1 MRRISRRGFVV
12 GSAILTASLG
22 RRARGADKIDLVDVT
37 GTDAKA
43 MVRAAIKE
51 LGGIGKFVK
60 KGDYVVIKPNV
71 CIGNPPEWG
80 CTTHP
85 DTVAAMAEL
94 CLEAKAKQVLVTD
107 YVLGNANRC
116 FERSGISAALA
127 ALPAV
132 KVKMHH
138 EQGDFQ
144 KVDVKGGASLKSV
157 ELAKVVLSADVLIA
171 LPQAKSHNLTG
182 VSLGLKGAMGIIWD
196 RKVFH
201 TGHDISQA
209 IADLG
214 HLVKPQL
221 TLLDATRALLT
232 NGPAGPGDVEAV
244 GHVVAGTNVVSIDA
258 YGLTLARFNQKQMT
272 PADARHIALAAKAGL
287 GEIDLATLKVKKV
300 AV

>member
-12 GSAILTASLG
+12 GSAILAASLG
-22 RRARGADKIDLVDVT
+22 RRARGAEKVDLVDVT
-37 GTDAKA
+37 GKDPKA
-43 MVRAAIKE
+43 MVRAALKE

-60 KGDYVVIKPNV
+60 KGDYVVLKPNV

-85 DTVAAMAEL
+85 DTVVAMAEL
-94 CLEAKAKQVLVTD
+94 CLEAKAKQVLVVD
-107 YVLGNANRC
+107 YPLARPDRC
-116 FERSGISAALA
+116 LERSGIGPALA

-132 KVKMHH
+132 KVKMLS
-138 EQGDFQ
+138 EQGEFQ
-144 KVDVKGGASLKSV
+144 KVDVKGGVALKSV
-157 ELAKVVLSADVLIA
+157 ELAKDVLSADVLIN
-171 LPQAKSHNLTG
+171 LPQAKSHFVAG
-182 VSLGLKGAMGIIWD
+182 VSFGLKGAMGIIWD
-196 RKVFH
+196 RKAFH
-201 TGHDISQA
+201 DLDISQT

-214 HLVKPQL
+214 LVVKSQL

-244 GHVVAGTNVVSIDA
+244 GHIVAGTNVVSVDA

-272 PADARHIALAAKAGL
+272 PMDAPHIALAAKAGL
-287 GEIDLATLKVKKV
+287 GEIDLSKLKVKKV